1 MNHPQI
7 NLIITGILL
16 LIIVVISI
24 GCHSFFSNPSPPTQR
39 KIAENVQI
47 NTQWTQIKPE
57 PPLKTVNKIQFIGLK
72 IDNIKTWKDENQEK
86 LLLENGTELTIDI
99 QLIDA
104 EGKITTLFPNGL
116 GEFIEFGKR
125 TEDKSKIE
133 DAYFE
138 IGENFTEIRLRSDKQ
153 ILTKEIIWSEFRF

>member
-1 MNHPQI
+1 MNYPQI
-7 NLIITGILL
+7 NLIVTGILI
-16 LIIVVISI
+16 LIIVVIAI

-39 KIAENVQI
+39 KIAKNVQI

-57 PPLKTVNKIQFIGLK
+57 PPLESVNKIQFIGLK

-86 LLLENGTELTIDI
+86 LLLENGAELTIEI

-104 EGKITTLFPNGL
+104 KGKITTLFPNGL

-125 TEDKSKIE
+125 TKDKSKIE

-138 IGENFTEIRLRSDKQ
+138 IGENFNEIRIRSDTQ
-153 ILTKEIIWSEFRF
+153 ILAKEIIWSEFQF